1 MKLLTLQRK
10 MVRAVMT
17 PLTESK
23 RMRQVAPDGRSLR
36 RVSSQIIKPNPRLTA
51 FERLEIYNRQYWF
64 RVLSALAEDFPGLEA
79 VLGGRRFDA
88 MAKAYLA
95 DRPSQSF
102 TLRNLGARL
111 VGWLEKHPAWGG
123 SRQGLALDMARLEWM
138 EIEAFDGKKG
148 LALEIGDLAGRNPSA
163 LRLRLQPC
171 MSLLALGYP
180 VDELLLAVRKD
191 VDPSAAASNGVA
203 ERKKRRHATRVA
215 QLKPTPIFLAVHR
228 VDDEVYFRRLDRSQF
243 TVLSALAGGKSLSD
257 ALTFAL
263 DGTRGGFEPTT
274 AIEEWFYNWAA
285 LGWFCA
291 AEKRSKGKRRPHL
304 RSAE

>member
-1 MKLLTLQRK
+1 MKLLALQRK

-17 PLTESK
+17 PLTRSE
-23 RMRQVAPDGRSLR
+23 RMRPIAPDGRSLR
-36 RVSSQIIKPNPRLTA
+36 VVASQIIKPNARLTS

-64 RVLSALAEDFPGLEA
+64 RVLSALAEDFPGVEA
-79 VLGGRRFDA
+79 VLGGRRFSA
-88 MAKAYLA
+88 MARAYLA
-95 DRPSQSF
+95 DRPSRSF

-111 VGWLEKHPAWGG
+111 AGWLEKHSAWGD
-123 SRQGLALDMARLEWM
+123 SRQELALDMARLEWA
-138 EIEAFDGKKG
+138 EIEAFDGKKEPSLG
-148 LALEIGDLAGRNPSA
+148 LDDLAGRNPIG

-191 VDPSAAASNGVA
+191 VDASGATSNGVA
-203 ERKKRRHATRVA
+203 ERSGRRHVTRVA

-243 TVLSALAGGKSLSD
+243 AVLSALAGGKSLSD

-263 DGTRGGFEPTT
+263 DGTGGGFEPTT

-291 AEKRSKGKRRPHL
+291 AEKRSKRKRRPHQ